1 MRTRGAELLPGWAGL
16 WAAEGFTWSS
26 SGRFK
31 GHATPAPTT
40 CSQPPGI
47 LQRRGCVPGRSALL
61 PVLLGLNS
69 RGLV

>member
-1 MRTRGAELLPGWAGL
+1 MRTRGAELLPGWASL

-31 GHATPAPTT
+31 GHAT

>member
-31 GHATPAPTT
+31 GHATRTPSSPPRHVASPLESSSGVAACPA
-40 CSQPPGI
+40 
-47 LQRRGCVPGRSALL
+47 VL
-61 PVLLGLNS
+61 PSCLCCWA
-69 RGLV
+69 